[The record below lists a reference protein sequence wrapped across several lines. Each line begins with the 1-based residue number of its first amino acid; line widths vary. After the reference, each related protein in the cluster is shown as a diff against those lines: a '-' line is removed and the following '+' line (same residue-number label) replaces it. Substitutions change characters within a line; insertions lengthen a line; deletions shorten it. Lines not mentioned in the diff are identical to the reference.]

1 MYIYKLAIIYNWH
14 HMDTCFVIQP
24 FDKGNFDDRYN
35 DTFQPAIQNAGLEPY
50 RVDKDFSVR
59 VPIDTIEENIRLSK
73 ICFAEITT
81 DNPNVWYELGYAF
94 ASSKD
99 VVMVCSDERQS
110 KFPFDI
116 QHKHIIT
123 YKTGSSS
130 HFETLKNN
138 ITEKLKAFL
147 HKGKQVQ
154 NLIDN
159 PVKESEGLKQHEISM
174 MILLLENQL
183 AEDQTV
189 SAMRLQRDMEAI
201 GFTRAASNMA
211 FRELKGKL
219 LIEQDIAY
227 SEQGDKYYVF
237 KLTIKGE
244 NWLLNNQDKIQFRKP
259 QANNTIDDLPF

>member
-1 MYIYKLAIIYNWH
+1 MH
-14 HMDTCFVIQP
+14 TCFVIQP
-24 FDKGNFDDRYN
+24 FDKGDFDDRYI
-35 DTFQPAIQNAGLEPY
+35 DTFEPAIIDAGLDPY

-59 VPIDTIEENIRLSK
+59 IPIDTIEENIRLSK

-94 ASSKD
+94 ASNKD

-130 HFETLKNN
+130 HFDTLKNN

-147 HKGKQVQ
+147 HRKDKVQ
-154 NLIDN
+154 SLIDN

-183 AEDQTV
+183 TEDQTV
-189 SAMRLQRDMEAI
+189 SALRLQRDMESI
-201 GFTRAASNMA
+201 GFTRVASNIA
-211 FRELKGKL
+211 FRELKRKE
-219 LIEQDIAY
+219 LIDQDIAY
-227 SEQGDKYYVF
+227 SDEGDKYTVF
-237 KLTIKGE
+237 KLTAKGE
-244 NWLLNNQDKIQFRKP
+244 RWLIDNQDQMEFRKKP
-259 QANNTIDDLPF
+259 IITNHNQVDDLPF

>member
-1 MYIYKLAIIYNWH
+1 ME
-14 HMDTCFVIQP
+14 TCFVIQP

-35 DTFQPAIQNAGLEPY
+35 DTFEPAIKEAGLDPY
-50 RVDKDFSVR
+50 RVDKDLSVR
-59 VPIDTIEENIRLSK
+59 IPIDTIEENIRKAK

-94 ASSKD
+94 ASGKD

-130 HFETLKNN
+130 HFETLKIN

-147 HKGKQVQ
+147 HKKDKVQ
-154 NLIDN
+154 SLIDN
-159 PVKESEGLKQHEISM
+159 PVKESEGLKQHEVAM

-183 AEDQTV
+183 TEEQTV
-189 SAMRLQRDMEAI
+189 SAHRLQRDMESI
-201 GFTRAASNMA
+201 GFTKGASNLA
-211 FRELKGKL
+211 FRELKNKE
-219 LIEQDIAY
+219 LIEQDFEY
-227 SEQGDKYYVF
+227 SEDNEKYYVF
-237 KLTIKGE
+237 KMTSKGE
-244 NWLLNNQDKIQFRKP
+244 NWIINNQEQIEFRKQP
-259 QANNTIDDLPF
+259 KLPNINLLDQDLPF

>member
-1 MYIYKLAIIYNWH
+1 ME
-14 HMDTCFVIQP
+14 TCFVIQP

-35 DTFQPAIQNAGLEPY
+35 DTFEPAIRDAGLDPY

-59 VPIDTIEENIRLSK
+59 VPIDTIEENIRKSK

-94 ASSKD
+94 ASGKD
-99 VVMVCSDERQS
+99 VVMACSDERQS

-130 HFETLKNN
+130 HFETLKTN

-147 HKGKQVQ
+147 QKKETVQ
-154 NLIDN
+154 KLIDT
-159 PVKESEGLKQHEISM
+159 PVQEREGLKQHEIAM

-183 AEDQTV
+183 TDEQTV
-189 SAMRLQRDMEAI
+189 SAYRLQKDMESI
-201 GFTRAASNMA
+201 GFTKAASNIA
-211 FRELKGKL
+211 FRTLKSEE
-219 LIEQDIAY
+219 LIEQDY
-227 SEQGDKYYVF
+227 DFDEEHEKYFVF
-237 KLTIKGE
+237 KLSQKGE
-244 NWLLNNQDKIQFRKP
+244 DWLIKNQNQIQFRKQP
-259 QANNTIDDLPF
+259 LKPDLSKDDLPF